1 MSNDANPTEPTYQ
14 SFVSAAMEFLASRP
28 NANVLILVESS
39 KGMETFRSVIS
50 PIWNLGA
57 LQAAQMQFTNILMQ
71 MTQQAAQQKEQIEA
85 EEQDRIEQSQKR
97 DKEKAN

>member
-1 MSNDANPTEPTYQ
+1 MA
-14 SFVSAAMEFLASRP
+14 RP

-39 KGMETFRSVIS
+39 KGMETFRSVMS

-57 LQAAQMQFTNILMQ
+57 LHAAQMQFANILAQ
-71 MTQQAAQQKEQIEA
+71 MTQQAVVQKEQIEA
-85 EEQDRIEQSQKR
+85 EEQERIQQSGKR

>member
-1 MSNDANPTEPTYQ
+1 MSDEIRPEEPTYQ
-14 SFVSAAMEFLASRP
+14 SFISAAMEFLVARP

-39 KGMETFRSVIS
+39 KGMETFRSVMS

-57 LQAAQMQFTNILMQ
+57 LHAAQMQFANILAQ
-71 MTQQAAQQKEQIEA
+71 MTQQAVVQKEQIEA
-85 EEQDRIEQSQKR
+85 EEQERIQQSGKR